1 MLQELPGIWAYIKWE
16 NDGCPNRSQE
26 ESDAEYQRGIQV
38 QLLFTQ
44 CMLCI
49 DSICLMV
56 CQRAPSLFSRLYE
69 LMEMRIRSCN

>member
-26 ESDAEYQRGIQV
+26 EFDAEYQRGIQV

-44 CMLCI
+44 HTSRLNR
-49 DSICLMV
+49 SWPMV
-56 CQRAPSLFSRLYE
+56 CQHEQSLYSHGQAYT
-69 LMEMRIRSCN
+69 EMQIVCCK